1 MWRGG
6 SAVVLRAVLLVALIL
21 GAVLSACSAGD
32 APDPE
37 GTGPSTSA
45 APTSLV
51 VAVGG
56 PFSGDAKP
64 LGDQIRAGAKL
75 AADQINV
82 AGGIAGGPFRGVR
95 VELDESFDHGNTA
108 SRAVESL
115 LRAVDDAKYV
125 AFVGATPSDA
135 AADVGRIASEAGM
148 SYLAAGAAPPELL
161 PAARAQKS
169 VFAVAPSAV
178 ASALVA
184 AAELYR
190 TGHRRPAVLHLA
202 GRDGESVAEPVA
214 RSLQEKGAPVVATE
228 AFGPAAPDF
237 VAPLERVRAANPDSL
252 LLIGDA
258 RAEAAIV
265 RQAEQVGLDAAV
277 FDASRV
283 ANTESFVRQAGDLV
297 NGVVGVAGIDVQ
309 RDTPPARALVDAYR
323 AATGASMVPE
333 AAAFAYEGVQ
343 AVAAAFAD
351 GATGRLELSDHLH
364 RISLPDTGVGPLQFS
379 PDGSRL
385 GGRLTAFTIANGV
398 PVVRAGYEQAG
409 PTSVREVAL
418 ER

>member
-1 MWRGG
+1 MRRSGI
-6 SAVVLRAVLLVALIL
+6 AVVLLAVLL
-21 GAVLSACSAGD
+21 GAGLAACASRD
-32 APDPE
+32 EPDVE
-37 GTGPSTSA
+37 GTGPTTSA
-45 APTSLV
+45 APPTIV

-56 PFSGDAKP
+56 PFSGEAKP

-75 AADQINV
+75 AADQINA
-82 AGGIAGGPFRGVR
+82 AGGVAAGPLRGVPL
-95 VELDESFDHGNTA
+95 VLDESFDHGNAA
-108 SRAVESL
+108 SRAVEDL
-115 LRAVDDAKYV
+115 LRAVDDAKYL
-125 AFVGATPSDA
+125 AFVGAAPTDA
-135 AADVGRIASEAGM
+135 AGDIGRIASEAGL
-148 SYLAAGAAPPELL
+148 SYLASVAAPPELL
-161 PAARAQKS
+161 RAARAQKS
-169 VFAVAPSAV
+169 VFSVAPTAV
-178 ASALVA
+178 ASAVAA

-190 TGHRRPAVLHLA
+190 TGRRRPAVLHLA
-202 GRDGESVAEPVA
+202 GRDGESQAEAVA

-228 AFGPAAPDF
+228 AFGPADADF
-237 VAPLERVRAANPDSL
+237 VALLERVRAAGPDSMV
-252 LLIGDA
+252 LIGDA
-258 RAEAAIV
+258 RTEATIV
-265 RQAEQVGLDAAV
+265 RQAAQVGLAAAA

-283 ANTESFVRQAGDLV
+283 ANTESFVRQAGDLA

-309 RDTPPARALVDAYR
+309 RDTPPAKALVDAYR
-323 AATGASMVPE
+323 AATGAPALSE

-351 GATGRLELSDHLH
+351 GAAGRLELSDHLH

-385 GGRLTAFTIANGV
+385 GGRLTAFIIANGV